1 MNIHREPKQESVA
14 SSALHLS
21 LRRRLWWTVFARERL
36 TSLCQS
42 KPCIINPEDMTIQ
55 EVQPS
60 DFPSDPASQKKGRI
74 FKYWVRLAGIMGKV
88 SKALSKSVDSSPETA
103 TFPTELRQELV
114 AWVQSLPPD
123 LQLPIGS
130 SGTEGFDRDVH
141 QLHLPY
147 LTTIIVMHLQ
157 RTTPDLPQAL
167 PPAILAASCIAR
179 ILRDILSRGNARFLM
194 AITCWYCGTA
204 FIALLQASRIKQFSQ
219 EAEEGLDILDQA
231 VGQLQQMWASA
242 NVIRQ
247 GFERLRALPR
257 SMMHA
262 GKGRAAGSN
271 GSGDAPSNDFDWKL
285 LFPFVTRSTSRIA
298 DCLLADD
305 EFGTTA
311 TALPSPENAVFHED
325 LLNRYHD
332 LLEPFVDYNFDFSN
346 INLDIL

>member
-1 MNIHREPKQESVA
+1 M
-14 SSALHLS
+14 
-21 LRRRLWWTVFARERL
+21 
-36 TSLCQS
+36 
-42 KPCIINPEDMTIQ
+42 
-55 EVQPS
+55 
-60 DFPSDPASQKKGRI
+60 
-74 FKYWVRLAGIMGKV
+74 YWVRLCAIIGKV
-88 SKALSKSVDSSPETA
+88 SKALSKSVDSSSEIP

-130 SGTEGFDRDVH
+130 SRTEGFDRDVH

-257 SMMHA
+257 SMMHT
-262 GKGRAAGSN
+262 GKGRATASN
-271 GSGDAPSNDFDWKL
+271 GSSDGPSNDFDWKL

>member
-1 MNIHREPKQESVA
+1 M
-14 SSALHLS
+14 
-21 LRRRLWWTVFARERL
+21 
-36 TSLCQS
+36 
-42 KPCIINPEDMTIQ
+42 
-55 EVQPS
+55 
-60 DFPSDPASQKKGRI
+60 
-74 FKYWVRLAGIMGKV
+74 YWVRLCAIMGKV
-88 SKALSKSVDSSPETA
+88 SKALSKSVDSSSEAP

-114 AWVQSLPPD
+114 SWVQSLPPD

-130 SGTEGFDRDVH
+130 SRTEGFDRDVH

-219 EAEEGLDILDQA
+219 EAKDGLDILDQA

-262 GKGRAAGSN
+262 GKGRVTASN
-271 GSGDAPSNDFDWKL
+271 GGPSNDFDWKL
-285 LFPFVTRSTSRIA
+285 LFPFVTRSTSLIA

-346 INLDIL
+346 INLHIL

>member
-1 MNIHREPKQESVA
+1 M
-14 SSALHLS
+14 
-21 LRRRLWWTVFARERL
+21 

-42 KPCIINPEDMTIQ
+42 KPCIICPEDMTIQ

-60 DFPSDPASQKKGRI
+60 DFPSDPTSQKKGRI
-74 FKYWVRLAGIMGKV
+74 FKYWVRLSGIMGKV
-88 SKALSKSVDSSPETA
+88 SKALSKSVDSPSETA

-114 AWVQSLPPD
+114 AWVQSLPAD

-130 SGTEGFDRDVH
+130 SRTEGFDRDVH

-262 GKGRAAGSN
+262 GKGRSTAPN
-271 GSGDAPSNDFDWKL
+271 GSSDAPSNDFDWKL